1 MPAKFIAKVAVP
13 GPFLTPLDY
22 LFPAGWNLTRGC
34 RVEVNL
40 RNRNIVGL
48 VMDIDRQAE
57 CDPEKLKQIERQLD
71 ETAILSSQELQWLQ
85 WAADYYH
92 EPIGEVIFTALP
104 KRLRSG
110 EAAQM
115 QGQTVWRLSA
125 LGRELTEDE
134 LPKNAKAQKR
144 VFNLLKC
151 SAKGC
156 NAHQLSDVSSSWRS
170 VIKKF
175 LDNDWVE
182 AYQAPCMQNTPTEQ
196 SPRHELNSQQ
206 QKAVRSIID
215 AFGQFRA
222 LLLQGVT
229 GSGKTE
235 VYLGAIEAALQQ
247 GKQVL
252 VLLPEIG
259 LTPQMISRFEAY
271 LGQSVAVMHSALND
285 SERHCAWDAIRCGT
299 VSVLIGTRS
308 AMFTPFKNLGLCI
321 IDEEHDLSF
330 KQQEGVRYSARDL
343 LVRRAHQLG
352 IPVVLGSATPA
363 LESLQNVHLGRYQYL
378 QLSARAGKAVAPAIR
393 LLDVRGEKVQEG
405 VSAAL
410 KAEMFKH
417 LQAGNQVLLFLNRRG
432 FAPVLMCH
440 DCGWQA
446 NCPSCDAHMTYH
458 YISVERGGF
467 LQCHHCGEQLPEP
480 SVCPQCQSSELLKVG
495 QGTERLQQA
504 MEEWFPD
511 KKVLRIDR
519 DTTRLKGSLQE
530 FTRQAE
536 SGEADILIGTQMLA
550 KGHHFP
556 KVTLVG
562 VLDIDQGLFSCDF
575 RASERMAQL
584 LLQVSG
590 RAGRA
595 QSPGQV
601 WIQTHHPTHPLLV
614 TLIREGYS
622 AFAEQALEERK
633 LAKLPPFQY
642 QIMVRAEA
650 HDEIDVLNFLHS
662 LKAGLEATQTTWS
675 KDDSQ
680 WKGAVVFWGPVAAP
694 MLRRQGRF
702 RYQLLLQAPQRAQL
716 HTLVTELLPHVYRSP
731 LARKVRWSLD
741 VDPAEMY

>member
-1 MPAKFIAKVAVP
+1 MSAKQIAKVAVP
-13 GPFLTPLDY
+13 GPFLSPLDY
-22 LFPAGWNLTRGC
+22 LFPEDWPLRPGC
-34 RVEVNL
+34 RIEVSL
-40 RNRNIVGL
+40 RNRKIVGL
-48 VMDIDRQAE
+48 VMGIERQAE
-57 CDPEKLKQIERQLD
+57 CDRQKLKEAERLIDMQP
-71 ETAILSSQELQWLQ
+71 IFSSGDLQWLR

-110 EAAQM
+110 EDAEM
-115 QGQTVWRLSA
+115 KGQTVWRLNA
-125 LGRELTEDE
+125 EGRQVSEAAF
-134 LPKNAKAQKR
+134 PSNAKVQKA
-144 VFNLLKC
+144 VFALLQEWP
-151 SAKGC
+151 SGC
-156 NAHQLSDVSSSWRS
+156 NAHQLAQVGSSWRS

-175 LDNDWVE
+175 DTNAWLETRQV
-182 AYQAPCMQNTPTEQ
+182 PCMQDSPMERL
-196 SPRHELNSQQ
+196 PRHELNDQQ
-206 QKAVRSIID
+206 AQAVRKIVEALEGFH
-215 AFGQFRA
+215 AF
-222 LLLQGVT
+222 LLQGVT

-259 LTPQMISRFEAY
+259 LTPQMIKRFEAY
-271 LGQSVAVMHSALND
+271 LGQKVAVMHSALND
-285 SERHCAWDAIRCGT
+285 SERHCAWDAIRRGA

-308 AMFTPFKNLGLCI
+308 ALFTPFKNLGLCI

-343 LVRRAHQLG
+343 LIRRAYQQK
-352 IPVVLGSATPA
+352 IPVVLGSATPS
-363 LESLQNVHLGRYQYL
+363 LETLYNVRSERYERL
-378 QLSARAGKAVAPAIR
+378 LLSARAGRASVPTIR
-393 LLDVRGEKVQEG
+393 LLDVRGEKIQEG

-410 KAEMFKH
+410 KSEMQRH
-417 LQAGNQVLLFLNRRG
+417 LQEGNQVLLFLNRRG

-458 YISVERGGF
+458 HVDSLRGGF
-467 LQCHHCGEQLPEP
+467 LQCHHCGEQMPEP
-480 SVCPQCQSSELLKVG
+480 SCCPQCQSQELIKVG

-504 MEEWFPD
+504 IEEWFPD
-511 KKVLRIDR
+511 KSVLRIDR

-556 KVTLVG
+556 QVTLVG

-584 LLQVSG
+584 LLQVAG

-601 WIQTHHPTHPLLV
+601 WIQTHHPTHPLLT
-614 TLIREGYS
+614 TLIREGYE
-622 AFAEQALEERK
+622 AFAQQALQEREM
-633 LAKLPPFQY
+633 AKLPPYQY

-650 HDEIDVLNFLHS
+650 HDEQDVLNFLHS
-662 LKAGLEATQTTWS
+662 LKAGLEATQEAWS
-675 KDDSQ
+675 QEAQ
-680 WKGAVVFWGPVAAP
+680 WTSRVAFWGPVAAP

-702 RYQLLLQAPQRAQL
+702 RYQLLLQARHRGPL
-716 HTLVTELLPHVYRSP
+716 HALTGELLPHIYRSP
-731 LARKVRWSLD
+731 FARKVRWSLD